1 MVPVDIKSLE
11 KELLK
16 LTPREKAIITYKLLE
31 SLDTE
36 GNQDYED
43 VWIDEALN
51 RYNQISENKSLI
63 HDFNLVI
70 KESKS
75 KYN

>member
-1 MVPVDIKSLE
+1 MDIKSLE

-16 LTPREKAIITYKLLE
+16 LTPREKAIITYKLLK

-36 GNQDYED
+36 ENQDYED

>member
-1 MVPVDIKSLE
+1 VDIKLLE

-16 LTPREKAIITYKLLE
+16 LTPREKALITYKLLE
-31 SLDTE
+31 SLDAGE
-36 GNQDYED
+36 DRDYED

-51 RYNQISENKSLI
+51 RYNQISENKSLT

>member
-1 MVPVDIKSLE
+1 MDLKLLE

-16 LTPREKAIITYKLLE
+16 LTPKEKAAITFKLLE
-31 SLDTE
+31 SLDAE
-36 GNQDYED
+36 DNQDYED
-43 VWIDEALN
+43 IWIDEALA
-51 RYNQISENKSLI
+51 RYNQLSKDSSLI
-63 HDFNLVI
+63 HDFSLVI

>member
-1 MVPVDIKSLE
+1 MDIKSLE

-16 LTPREKAIITYKLLE
+16 LTPREKAIITYKLLK

-36 GNQDYED
+36 ENKDYED
-43 VWIDEALN
+43 VWIDEALT
-51 RYNQISENKSLI
+51 RYNQISEDESLI